1 MVTRLSRWPM
11 SALNRKLVRDLWH
24 VRGQVLA
31 IAAVVGA
38 GIALYVAMLSTFDS
52 LDLTLR
58 TYYDR
63 YRFGDVFV
71 SLERAPLAVADEL
84 VAIPGVARVETRVVA
99 DVTLDVPGLDEP
111 AAGRL
116 ISFPAGSRPALCD
129 LFLREGRLPEPGR
142 PDEVVAS
149 EGFARAHGLHPGK
162 SIRAVINGRLR
173 ALAIVG
179 LALSPEF
186 RNWTSSLARYQ

>member
-1 MVTRLSRWPM
+1 MVTRAAHRRI
-11 SALNRKLVRDLWH
+11 SALDRKLVRDLWH

-71 SLERAPLAVADEL
+71 SLERAPLSVADEL
-84 VAIPGVARVETRVVA
+84 AAPGARRRASSST
-99 DVTLDVPGLDEP
+99 
-111 AAGRL
+111 
-116 ISFPAGSRPALCD
+116 SR
-129 LFLREGRLPEPGR
+129 
-142 PDEVVAS
+142 
-149 EGFARAHGLHPGK
+149 
-162 SIRAVINGRLR
+162 
-173 ALAIVG
+173 
-179 LALSPEF
+179 
-186 RNWTSSLARYQ
+186 

>member
-31 IAAVVGA
+31 IASVVGA

-71 SLERAPLAVADEL
+71 SLERAPLSVADDL
-84 VAIPGVARVETRVVA
+84 AAIPGVARVDTRVVA
-99 DVTLDVPGLDEP
+99 DVTLDVPGSMN
-111 AAGRL
+111 R
-116 ISFPAGSRPALCD
+116 RPGA
-129 LFLREGRLPEPGR
+129 
-142 PDEVVAS
+142 
-149 EGFARAHGLHPGK
+149 
-162 SIRAVINGRLR
+162 
-173 ALAIVG
+173 
-179 LALSPEF
+179 
-186 RNWTSSLARYQ
+186 